1 MTLKEYIESKITEEN
16 GADAPKPR
24 FLRLEARTRARNFT
38 DGLPM
43 PTADPLWMLGRQ
55 WQFGEFQGED
65 NGAVVNAKVFYKSKM
80 LNQTF
85 SVKGDGTADQ
95 KDLLHQTIDD
105 IADANRIEVPVEAVA
120 ECTHLP
126 LGAKAEAAEWSSKLR
141 RINWRNRVRIG
152 QQLERYLEEHP
163 DHPVFKEVLRQTFPI
178 ERKENDR
185 LDEKTVRFVKLMQ
198 GKVPDGGEILYQ
210 FYTGKIQN
218 TLKDT
223 VIKFRDYEP
232 FLERL
237 RSWYDDLFLQPQ
249 QQLEDNPV
257 WQPQQLLH
265 KFGISDSENGNEKL
279 ALSAPDYQNG
289 DLDWYSFDR
298 MTADSQIEFSE
309 NQLKSQEHLPVN
321 ISFSGMPNKRLF
333 TFEDNRMDFAN
344 LEANLADLTTLMLTE
359 FALVSSND
367 WFIIPLELSLGTATW
382 IERLEVKDSFGIETT
397 IQNDAKTGPFLSEK
411 PLEVWDVFKVR
422 DERKAAFDL
431 QEHFLYL
438 SPVAPYKQESE
449 PLEEVLFMRDE
460 YANMVWGVEK
470 TIMGSMGNPING
482 FDYHRT
488 FNPELPEGIAIN
500 ASGHPDYRLSN
511 ATTVPYNWI
520 PYVPRHEK
528 GKPNSIILR
537 RARLART
544 DENIPKYLS
553 GLLDELT
560 RVREESIPRSG
571 VRIQLTK
578 QRVRW
583 TNGETY
589 VWMGRKVKTGRGEG
603 NSGLRFDYLEG

>member
-1 MTLKEYIESKITEEN
+1 MTLKQYIENKITEEN

-65 NGAVVNAKVFYKSKM
+65 NGSVVNAKVFYKSKL

-105 IADANRIEVPVEAVA
+105 VADANRIELPTEAVA
-120 ECTHLP
+120 ECTHIP
-126 LGAKAEAAEWSSKLR
+126 LGTKAEAEEWSSKLR

-152 QQLERYLEEHP
+152 QQLERYLEKHP
-163 DHPVFKEVLRQTFPI
+163 EHPVFKEVLRQSFPI

-218 TLKDT
+218 TLSNT

-237 RSWYDDLFLQPQ
+237 RAWYDDLFLQPQ

-265 KFGISDSENGNEKL
+265 KFGIADSESGNDKL
-279 ALSAPDYQNG
+279 ALSAPDYQSG

-298 MTADSQIEFSE
+298 MTADSQIEFPE
-309 NQLKSQEHLPVN
+309 DQLQSQERLPVN

-367 WFIIPLELSLGTATW
+367 WFIIPLELPLGTATW

-422 DERKAAFDL
+422 DERKADFDL

-438 SPVAPYKQESE
+438 APVAPYKQESE

-500 ASGHPDYRLSN
+500 VSGHPDYRLSN

-537 RARLART
+537 
-544 DENIPKYLS
+544 
-553 GLLDELT
+553 
-560 RVREESIPRSG
+560 
-571 VRIQLTK
+571 
-578 QRVRW
+578 
-583 TNGETY
+583 
-589 VWMGRKVKTGRGEG
+589 
-603 NSGLRFDYLEG
+603 